1 MDKNRMRK
9 EFFEQPKP
17 QPSGEQLWSRLIQQK
32 IPENQKF
39 AFQQLIREILEQRK
53 AVHKLWKY
61 VFLFLAIGIA
71 AVFATYF
78 LTCWAEY
85 LEVVETKYVIREEI
99 FASVQHHSLI
109 PWNLTNS
116 IYAPVCLGVSVKRF
130 GEPPSRLIETT
141 ARLVTIVALVMI
153 AKGIRLAWKI
163 WHVWRTKVDT
173 QELENDPI
181 KVLSET
187 LQRDFLSH
195 IADSGLA
202 F

>member
-1 MDKNRMRK
+1 MMGPEGKSSPREHYTAMDKNRMRK
-9 EFFEQPKP
+9 DFFE
-17 QPSGEQLWSRLIQQK
+17 QQK

-71 AVFATYF
+71 AVFGTYF

-116 IYAPVCLGVSVKRF
+116 ICSYNFF
-130 GEPPSRLIETT
+130 G
-141 ARLVTIVALVMI
+141 
-153 AKGIRLAWKI
+153 GIRLAWKI